1 MSDYDLNN
9 SSQNDEKNI
18 IFLAKIPRTAS
29 RTQLS
34 LNNTINLINPF
45 DAQWCHMGTAIK
57 YPMPGRVKPSFVI
70 FDIRA
75 L

>member
-34 LNNTINLINPF
+34 LNNTINLINPL
-45 DAQWCHMGTAIK
+45 T
-57 YPMPGRVKPSFVI
+57 PSGATWVQ
-70 FDIRA
+70 